1 MDSKTIQE
9 KLKEVSLAYAEGAS
23 DAEICKILTITQ
35 NRFDKLY
42 ADEEGFRK
50 MIDVG
55 RMMSKAYWY
64 EMARKNL
71 YNKQFNTGLWTFV
84 MKNRFGWAEKAENY
98 EKSDIP
104 TDQQSLD
111 ELRGRLLKMGPS
123 VLKTIFP
130 DKTES
135 EIMMMEGDSGTVN

>member
-1 MDSKTIQE
+1 
-9 KLKEVSLAYAEGAS
+9 
-23 DAEICKILTITQ
+23 
-35 NRFDKLY
+35 
-42 ADEEGFRK
+42 

-71 YNKQFNTGLWTFV
+71 YNKQFNTPLWTFV

-135 EIMMMEGDSGTVN
+135 EMMMLEGDSGRVN